1 MKIRNELMKPYFF
14 DSKKSELSKFI
25 GKILQDI
32 LPEEKELALLIILV
46 FSLIGTEV
54 FFSFIYLRFNQSL
67 CC

>member
-14 DSKKSELSKFI
+14 NSKKSELSKFI

-32 LPEEKELALLIILV
+32 LPEEKEVALLIILV